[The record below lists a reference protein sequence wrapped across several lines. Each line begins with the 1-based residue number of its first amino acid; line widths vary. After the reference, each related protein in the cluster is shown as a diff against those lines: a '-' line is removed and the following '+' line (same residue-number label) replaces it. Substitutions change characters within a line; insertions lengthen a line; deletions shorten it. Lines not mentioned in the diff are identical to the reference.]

1 MPTRDHTQTARIAR
15 KENGNRSS
23 LRATSSAPGQAGRR
37 FGGRLR
43 LPARTLLEVES
54 FPVEALAE
62 LALREGQSTNPLFRV
77 HRWFARRLSSQFR
90 GILAA
95 LTLGKNDAS
104 QFWQTYFDNVSL
116 DDAVVLDPFVGGG
129 TILIEAARCGARVVG
144 FDIDPVATA
153 ITRFE
158 LSAPNLDGIPEGV
171 NGVCE
176 EVSSLVSPFHR
187 TALPDGTKVEV
198 LHHFWVET
206 GKCPGCGT
214 GFEIHPHFQLAY
226 DGNKKRQWVFC
237 RECHE
242 VRELPISRK
251 KFECGCGETT
261 KIHEGTLRG
270 GKAVCPGCSDA
281 HTLVSLKGRGGNDR
295 RWRLFA
301 QEYLEQTQKGIVRK
315 FKRTTDEDRKI
326 YLRAAGKLRDLEA
339 AHPGLIPARKIP
351 AVGRSDYRPLIHGFH
366 RYRDLFNRRQL
377 LHLALLGQAMT
388 RVKDEK
394 ARQVLGM
401 AFSEHLATNC
411 MYSAYAFGYRRLSP
425 LFAVHAYRHITRPV
439 EVNPWV
445 SGARGTFP
453 NAVNKIRKAIAY
465 AKAPTDLHP
474 DGGRGP
480 TGKSALPAGPVGKDP
495 KGVFA
500 GKVRKVVKTHS
511 SISLTGIP
519 DSSVDLVLTDPPYF
533 DNISYSELSDFY
545 LAWHQVL
552 GAAEVPYDDPE
563 RSTPMRENLSVNG
576 KRPGAV
582 EQYGKDLA
590 TIFREFRRV
599 LKPRGLCVFT
609 YHHKSPEAWAA
620 LGEALARS
628 GLKCTAVVPMRGE
641 GQGGLHSYEGTLK
654 WDAVLVCRK
663 GRFRPQNGSVAVVT
677 TRVAMRQAEM
687 KLSRYVE
694 NLTQNTHI
702 GFRKPDQLNLFRG
715 LVVASAI
722 LGKPG
727 PEKILLS
734 KALQLDPEDVSL
746 TTNITTPENSP
757 VRGMRR

>member
-1 MPTRDHTQTARIAR
+1 MPGRDRKRTTQIVLEEHGTVA
-15 KENGNRSS
+15 SV
-23 LRATSSAPGQAGRR
+23 RATNSSALGQTGRHLD
-37 FGGRLR
+37 GRLR
-43 LPARTLLEVES
+43 LPARILLEVET

-90 GILAA
+90 GILTA
-95 LTLGKNDAS
+95 LTLGKKDAS
-104 QFWQTYFDNVSL
+104 LFWTTYFDKVPL
-116 DDAVVLDPFVGGG
+116 DNAVVLDPFVGGG
-129 TILIEAARCGARVVG
+129 TILIEAARCGARVIG

-158 LSAPNLDGIPEGV
+158 LATPDLDGIPKGV
-171 NGVCE
+171 GSVCE
-176 EVSSLVSPFHR
+176 EVSSLVSPLHR
-187 TALPDGTKVEV
+187 TTLPDGTDAEV

-206 GKCPGCGT
+206 GMCPGCGT

-226 DGNKKRQWVFC
+226 DGDKKRQWVFC

-242 VRELPISRK
+242 VRELPIRRK
-251 KFECGCGETT
+251 KFECGCGATT
-261 KIHEGTLRG
+261 TIHDGTLRD
-270 GKAVCPGCSDA
+270 GKAMCPGCGDA
-281 HTLVSLKGRGGNDR
+281 HPLVSLKGRSGNVG

-301 QEYLEQTQKGIVRK
+301 QEYLEQTRKGIVRK
-315 FKRTTDEDRKI
+315 FKRTTDKDRKI
-326 YLRAAGKLRDLEA
+326 YIRASRRLQALET
-339 AHPGLIPARKIP
+339 AHPGLIPGRKIP
-351 AVGRSDYRPLIHGFH
+351 ATGRSDYRPLIHGFH

-377 LHLALLGQAMT
+377 LHLALLGQAIA
-388 RVKDEK
+388 RVNDEK

-411 MYSAYAFGYRRLSP
+411 MYAAYAFGYRRLSP
-425 LFAVHAYRHITRPV
+425 LFAVHGYRHITRPV

-495 KGVFA
+495 KEFFA
-500 GKVRKVVKTHS
+500 GKVRKAVKTHS
-511 SISLTGIP
+511 SISLAGIP
-519 DSSVDLVLTDPPYF
+519 DGSVDLVLTDPPYF

-552 GAAEVPYDDPE
+552 GSAEAPYDEPE
-563 RSTPMRENLSVNG
+563 RSAPMRENLSVNG

-582 EQYGKDLA
+582 EQYGKDLSA
-590 TIFREFRRV
+590 IFMELRRV
-599 LKPRGLCVFT
+599 LKPKGLCVFT

-620 LGEALARS
+620 LGDALAGS
-628 GLKCTAVVPMRGE
+628 GLSCTSVIPMRGE

-654 WDAVLVCRK
+654 WDAVLVCRPGPVNPSGSATVSRNDVALARK
-663 GRFRPQNGSVAVVT
+663 AAAAWTRRLRRP
-677 TRVAMRQAEM
+677 R
-687 KLSRYVE
+687 L
-694 NLTQNTHI
+694 
-702 GFRKPDQLNLFRG
+702 GFRAPDELNLFR
-715 LVVASAI
+715 AI
-722 LGKPG
+722 LAGRAKPDTG
-727 PEKILLS
+727 GRSRETLLS
-734 KALQLDPEDVSL
+734 ALTINQTGTATRPGK
-746 TTNITTPENSP
+746 
-757 VRGMRR
+757 RAR